1 MLRKIII
8 STLLT
13 MSLSTT
19 GAMAKS
25 NTNHLV
31 KLVSKQEVL
40 SQNIIK
46 AYKKQDNGSSVL
58 VVIKA
63 LELGQTKLKSDIHN
77 PEINNL
83 LVFLNICLDDLKVV
97 VNQPYSPDNAQL
109 VADLSDSIFE
119 GSQYIR
125 QSLKNIS

>member
-19 GAMAKS
+19 GVMAKN
-25 NTNHLV
+25 NTDHLV

-40 SQNIIK
+40 SQNIIE
-46 AYKKQDNGSSVL
+46 AYKKQDKGSSAL

-63 LELGQTKLKSDIHN
+63 LESGQTKLKSDIHN
-77 PEINNL
+77 PEIDNL
-83 LVFLNICLDDLKVV
+83 LVFLNICLDDLRVV
-97 VNQPYSPDNAQL
+97 VKKPYSSHNAQL
-109 VADLSDSIFE
+109 VADLSDSISE

-125 QSLKNIS
+125 HSLKKMS

>member
-19 GAMAKS
+19 GVMAKN
-25 NTNHLV
+25 NTDHLV
-31 KLVSKQEVL
+31 KLASKQEVL

-46 AYKKQDNGSSVL
+46 AYKKQDNGSSAL

-77 PEINNL
+77 PEIDNL
-83 LVFLNICLDDLKVV
+83 LVFLNICLDDLRVV
-97 VNQPYSPDNAQL
+97 VKKPYSSHNAQL
-109 VADLSDSIFE
+109 VADLSDSISE
-119 GSQYIR
+119 GSQYIS
-125 QSLKNIS
+125 QSLKKIS

>member
-19 GAMAKS
+19 GVMAKN
-25 NTNHLV
+25 NTDHLV
-31 KLVSKQEVL
+31 KLASKQEVL
-40 SQNIIK
+40 SQNIIN
-46 AYKKQDNGSSVL
+46 AYKKQDNGSSAL

-77 PEINNL
+77 PEIDNL
-83 LVFLNICLDDLKVV
+83 LVFLNICLDDLRVV
-97 VNQPYSPDNAQL
+97 VKKPYSSGNAQL
-109 VADLSDSIFE
+109 VADLSASISE
-119 GSQYIR
+119 GSQYIQ
-125 QSLKNIS
+125 QSLKKIS

>member
-8 STLLT
+8 SILLT

-19 GAMAKS
+19 GVMAKNS
-25 NTNHLV
+25 TDHLV
-31 KLVSKQEVL
+31 KLASKQEVL

-77 PEINNL
+77 AEIDNL
-83 LVFLNICLDDLKVV
+83 LVFLNICLDDLRVV
-97 VNQPYSPDNAQL
+97 VKKPYSSHNAQL

-125 QSLKNIS
+125 QSLKKIS